1 MNYSVLH
8 VSCATEI
15 NLIITAGYSVDWQ
28 EACNLLIITTKQ
40 GRYMFKRLLITYKI
54 HKRFN
59 NLFVFFCLIILS
71 GCGEGMSAESIRS
84 LDSGAVNTQDNEE
97 VNAGDGAPADF
108 IKLSWLAPVSN
119 ADGSTLTDLAGY
131 MIYYREEY
139 ADAETFSTDA
149 GNVTYATI
157 DDLSP
162 GTWCFTVTAYDSA
175 GIESN
180 FSNYACK
187 EV

>member
-1 MNYSVLH
+1 
-8 VSCATEI
+8 
-15 NLIITAGYSVDWQ
+15 
-28 EACNLLIITTKQ
+28 
-40 GRYMFKRLLITYKI
+40 MFKRLLVKYKL

-59 NLFVFFCLIILS
+59 NVFVFFCLIILS
-71 GCGEGMSAESIRS
+71 GCGDGMSADYVSS
-84 LDSGAVNTQDNEE
+84 LDSDGVNSEDN
-97 VNAGDGAPADF
+97 GDASPADF

-139 ADAETFSTDA
+139 AEAETFSMDA
-149 GNVTYATI
+149 GNVTSASI
-157 DDLSP
+157 DNLSP
-162 GTWCFTVTAYDSA
+162 GTWCVTVTAYDSA
-175 GIESN
+175 GIESK

>member
-1 MNYSVLH
+1 MVK
-8 VSCATEI
+8 
-15 NLIITAGYSVDWQ
+15 G
-28 EACNLLIITTKQ
+28 LLIK
-40 GRYMFKRLLITYKI
+40 YKI
-54 HKRFN
+54 RKRFN

-71 GCGEGMSAESIRS
+71 GCGEGISAEYLRS
-84 LDSGAVNTQDNEE
+84 LDSGVVNTQDTEE
-97 VNAGDGAPADF
+97 VYEGNNGDGTPADF

-139 ADAETFSTDA
+139 ADAEIFSTDA
-149 GNVTYATI
+149 GNVTSATI
-157 DDLSP
+157 DNLSP
-162 GTWCFTVTAYDSA
+162 GTWCFTVTAYDSS

-187 EV
+187 KV

>member
-1 MNYSVLH
+1 
-8 VSCATEI
+8 
-15 NLIITAGYSVDWQ
+15 
-28 EACNLLIITTKQ
+28 
-40 GRYMFKRLLITYKI
+40 MFSKLVIKYKI

-71 GCGEGMSAESIRS
+71 GCGDGMSDEYLSSLESDGVS
-84 LDSGAVNTQDNEE
+84 TQETEE
-97 VNAGDGAPADF
+97 VNAGDNGAATADF
-108 IKLSWLAPVSN
+108 IKLSWLPPVTN
-119 ADGSTLTDLAGY
+119 ADGSSLTDLAGY

-139 ADAETFSTDA
+139 ADAETYSTDA
-149 GNVTYATI
+149 GNVTSASI
-157 DDLSP
+157 DNLSS

-187 EV
+187 KV